1 MKRRVLEVLCAA
13 ALAAV
18 VAVPVLAQEVDI
30 QKAIHCQTLAQ
41 QFGDSIK
48 AAKAED
54 DVKTAATDQA
64 KQGDQAC
71 NQRNYDAGMDQIRQ
85 ALQQVGLKPAR

>member
-1 MKRRVLEVLCAA
+1 MKRVLCALGA
-13 ALAAV
+13 VSLAV
-18 VAVPVLAQEVDI
+18 VAVPAAAQEVDI
-30 QKAIHCQTLAQ
+30 QKAVHCQTIAQ

-54 DVKTAATDQA
+54 DVKKAATDLA

-71 NQRNYDAGMDQIRQ
+71 NGQNYDSGMEQLRQ
-85 ALQQVGLKPAR
+85 ALQQVGLKVIR